1 MIKKVFGPY
10 QRKTNKSWFLR
21 IVHENDKTRQE
32 TYPTKAKADK
42 RKAEILGNLYS
53 QEMIGDS
60 LAAAPNPSKM
70 YLPEL
75 PQDFDGSANSIKD
88 AITEAILALNKAVRA
103 RDSDQVRLLRSYVA
117 GLREMA
123 SAIVPHAKYIELEQE
138 CAEQA
143 KYIDDLHAKRITLDS
158 AKKPATHR
166 WSTSKIKGS
175 KRSRASLR

>member
-21 IVHENDKTRQE
+21 IVHENDKTSQE
-32 TYPTKAKADK
+32 TYPTKDKADM
-42 RKAEILGNLYS
+42 RKAEILGNLES
-53 QEMIGDS
+53 QGKIKGKAEADQPNRMFLTS
-60 LAAAPNPSKM
+60 LPR
-70 YLPEL
+70 
-75 PQDFDGSANSIKD
+75 DFDGGATSIKN
-88 AITEAILALNKAVRA
+88 AITEAIKALNKAVRV